1 MQEAIT
7 KTEFLIDTVNRVRAE
22 RTEFFIK
29 VKVFENDECI
39 DLVWMSP
46 KLIKEH
52 QKKYGEDSFRNKLSD
67 FS

>member
-1 MQEAIT
+1 MAQ
-7 KTEFLIDTVNRVRAE
+7 TEFLIDTVNRTRAE
-22 RTEFFIK
+22 RTQFFIK
-29 VKVFENDECI
+29 VKVFEDNECV

-52 QKKYGEDSFRNKLSD
+52 QEKYGEDSFRNKLSD